1 MSSDADRIRAAKRDA
16 MRLQQAGD
24 PGADAAWSRVLTL
37 SPGDPEAHYALG
49 QRAGDR
55 GDFAKAVQHFRAAL
69 ARMPGHPQLRA
80 SLAFAQ
86 EEAGSLKESESLWR
100 ALAADPRGD
109 ALQAQAQLARNL
121 FRQRR
126 YDDAQTLFAEADRRG
141 AMGHPLLLAAYG
153 ACLAR
158 GGHADAAEGVF
169 RRALTF
175 GHDAP
180 GVAREYAAFLIRDKR
195 YADAA
200 SVLDAAR
207 AASGDDLLA
216 VSMLLACRVE
226 LADWHDHA
234 ALRARLIAGV
244 AASASQGRATDMV
257 PAFDFLVLCD
267 DPALQLT
274 AARGWSASE
283 VAGIAP
289 LAPRPRRASR
299 KLRLGFVSSDF
310 GNHPVGRLVIALLE
324 RLDRERFEVIAF
336 VTTAETRDAFRLRA
350 ERAVDQ
356 FAVIDRSDPA
366 RCAQALRAEA
376 IDVLFDLNG
385 YSGGEA
391 VRIFAHRPA
400 PLQVNF
406 LGYTGTLG
414 SPHYDVIVG
423 DAYCIPADAE
433 AAYTEG
439 VVRIDSC
446 YLPSDPLR
454 MVDQGAPT
462 RAQYGLPDTGVVF
475 CAFAAIGKID
485 PSIFDVWM
493 SLLRDTPDSVLWLRH
508 IPTDRLARLRDEAQ
522 RRGVAA
528 TRLVVAP
535 GDPIPRYLARFALAD
550 VFLDTA
556 PFGSHT
562 TVNDALFTGLPVVTI
577 AGSSFA
583 ARASASQLAALGL
596 HELIARDHAQYGEI
610 ALQLAASP
618 SMRTTI
624 AARLTDPA
632 VRAPLFDMDAYAR
645 RFEAVI
651 AGEFLRRF
659 PDRSPR

>member
-1 MSSDADRIRAAKRDA
+1 MQRCALASSPASLRPRHRAA
-16 MRLQQAGD
+16 
-24 PGADAAWSRVLTL
+24 
-37 SPGDPEAHYALG
+37 
-49 QRAGDR
+49 
-55 GDFAKAVQHFRAAL
+55 
-69 ARMPGHPQLRA
+69 
-80 SLAFAQ
+80 
-86 EEAGSLKESESLWR
+86 
-100 ALAADPRGD
+100 PR
-109 ALQAQAQLARNL
+109 
-121 FRQRR
+121 
-126 YDDAQTLFAEADRRG
+126 TW
-141 AMGHPLLLAAYG
+141 
-153 ACLAR
+153 C
-158 GGHADAAEGVF
+158 
-169 RRALTF
+169 
-175 GHDAP
+175 
-180 GVAREYAAFLIRDKR
+180 
-195 YADAA
+195 
-200 SVLDAAR
+200 
-207 AASGDDLLA
+207 
-216 VSMLLACRVE
+216 
-226 LADWHDHA
+226 
-234 ALRARLIAGV
+234 
-244 AASASQGRATDMV
+244 
-257 PAFDFLVLCD
+257 PAFDFLALCD

-366 RCAQALRAEA
+366 RCAQALQAEA

-433 AAYTEG
+433 AAYTES

-475 CAFAAIGKID
+475 CAFAAIAKID

-493 SLLRDTPDSVLWLRH
+493 SLLRDTPGSVLWLRH

-535 GDPIPRYLARFALAD
+535 ADPIPRYLARFALAD

-596 HELIARDHAQYGEI
+596 HDLIARDHAH
-610 ALQLAASP
+610 
-618 SMRTTI
+618 M
-624 AARLTDPA
+624 ARSRSGWRRRP
-632 VRAPLFDMDAYAR
+632 RCAR
-645 RFEAVI
+645 RLPRGSRTRPCGRRCSTWTPTRGVSKLSSRASFCDGFRTDRRDSAPSSHTS
-651 AGEFLRRF
+651 AGGRAAAHVESGGRVN
-659 PDRSPR
+659 

>member
-1 MSSDADRIRAAKRDA
+1 
-16 MRLQQAGD
+16 
-24 PGADAAWSRVLTL
+24 
-37 SPGDPEAHYALG
+37 
-49 QRAGDR
+49 
-55 GDFAKAVQHFRAAL
+55 
-69 ARMPGHPQLRA
+69 
-80 SLAFAQ
+80 
-86 EEAGSLKESESLWR
+86 
-100 ALAADPRGD
+100 
-109 ALQAQAQLARNL
+109 
-121 FRQRR
+121 
-126 YDDAQTLFAEADRRG
+126 
-141 AMGHPLLLAAYG
+141 
-153 ACLAR
+153 
-158 GGHADAAEGVF
+158 
-169 RRALTF
+169 
-175 GHDAP
+175 
-180 GVAREYAAFLIRDKR
+180 
-195 YADAA
+195 
-200 SVLDAAR
+200 
-207 AASGDDLLA
+207 
-216 VSMLLACRVE
+216 MLLACRVE

-244 AASASQGRATDMV
+244 ASASQGRATDIV
-257 PAFDFLVLCD
+257 PAFDFLALCD
-267 DPALQLT
+267 DPELQLA

-366 RCAQALRAEA
+366 RCARALQAEA

-423 DAYCIPADAE
+423 DGYCIPADAE
-433 AAYTEG
+433 AAYTES
-439 VVRIDSC
+439 VLRIDSC

-454 MVDQGAPT
+454 TVDQTAPT
-462 RAQYGLPDTGVVF
+462 RAQYGLPDAGVVF
-475 CAFAAIGKID
+475 CAFAAIAKID

-493 SLLRDTPDSVLWLRH
+493 SLLRETPGSVLWLRH

-596 HELIARDHAQYGEI
+596 HDLIARDHAHYAEI
-610 ALQLAASP
+610 ALRLAASP

-651 AGEFLRRF
+651 AGEFSRRL